1 MLLTYFKYGKTRYF
15 SIELTNK
22 QSESGMAVMV
32 TLIEVL
38 ILAVIQ
44 GLTEWLPVSSS
55 GHLVITQKVL
65 GLNLPLIYSV
75 MLHVGTLIVV
85 LTVFRKDIINIIK
98 AVIKRDFKTDEG
110 KLALLIAVGSVPIA
124 IIGFVFYD
132 VFKSLFSNIPA
143 VALALLIT
151 GCVLFFSEKR
161 PGNKKMGIL
170 DSLLIGLAQGV
181 AIIPGV
187 SRSGVTL
194 ATGLLR
200 KIDKA
205 TAFRYSFLLS
215 VPAVIGA
222 TVMESKDLA
231 VGNLDTVPL
240 ILGATISMIV
250 GYVSLKLVQ
259 KIVMSEKFHLFA
271 YYCWTIGIAI
281 ILFTI
286 FQ

>member
-1 MLLTYFKYGKTRYF
+1 M
-15 SIELTNK
+15 
-22 QSESGMAVMV
+22 
-32 TLIEVL
+32 TLIEVF

-55 GHLVITQKVL
+55 GHLVITQTVL
-65 GLNLPLIYSV
+65 GLSIPLIFDV

-85 LTVFRKDIINIIK
+85 LTVFRKDIVDIIK
-98 AVIKRDFKTDEG
+98 ALFKRDFETEEG

-132 VFKSLFSNIPA
+132 IFKSLFSNILA
-143 VALALLIT
+143 VGLALLIT

-161 PGNKKMGIL
+161 LGNKKMGIL
-170 DSLLIGLAQGV
+170 DSLLIELAQGV

-187 SRSGVTL
+187 SRSGVTV

-222 TVMESKDLA
+222 TVMESKDLV
-231 VGNLDTVPL
+231 VGNLDMVPL
-240 ILGATISMIV
+240 ILGATVSMIV

-259 KIVMSEKFHLFA
+259 KIVMNEKFHLFA

>member
-1 MLLTYFKYGKTRYF
+1 
-15 SIELTNK
+15 
-22 QSESGMAVMV
+22 V
-32 TLIEVL
+32 TLIEVF

-55 GHLVITQKVL
+55 GHLVITQTVL
-65 GLNLPLIYSV
+65 GLNIPLIFDV

-85 LTVFRKDIINIIK
+85 LTVFRKDIVDIIK
-98 AVIKRDFKTDEG
+98 ALFKRDFETEEG

-132 VFKSLFSNIPA
+132 LFKSLFSNLLA
-143 VALALLIT
+143 VGLALLIT

-161 PGNKKMGIL
+161 LGNKKMGIL

-187 SRSGVTL
+187 SRSGVTV

-222 TVMESKDLA
+222 TVMESKDLV
-231 VGNLDTVPL
+231 VGNLDMVLL
-240 ILGATISMIV
+240 ILGATVSMIV

-259 KIVMSEKFHLFA
+259 KIVMNEKFHLFA

>member
-1 MLLTYFKYGKTRYF
+1 
-15 SIELTNK
+15 
-22 QSESGMAVMV
+22 MV
-32 TLIEVL
+32 TLIDIL

-65 GLNLPLIYSV
+65 GLNLPLIYNV
-75 MLHVGTLIVV
+75 IPHVGTLIVI
-85 LTVFRKDIINIIK
+85 LTVFRKDVAEIIK
-98 AVIKRDFKTDEG
+98 ALVKREFQTEEG
-110 KLALLIAVGSVPIA
+110 KLALLIAIGSVPIA

-132 VFKSLFSNIPA
+132 FFESLFDNLL
-143 VALALLIT
+143 VVGLALLIT
-151 GCVLFFSEKR
+151 GCVLFFSER
-161 PGNKKMGIL
+161 RRGNRKMGIL

-187 SRSGVTL
+187 SRSGVTV

-200 KIDKA
+200 KIGKA

-222 TVMESKDLA
+222 TVMESRELV
-231 VGNLDTVPL
+231 VGNIDVVPL
-240 ILGATISMIV
+240 FLGAIISMIV
-250 GYVSLKLVQ
+250 GYASLKLLQ

-271 YYCWTIGIAI
+271 YYCWTVGIVI
-281 ILFTI
+281 VLFII